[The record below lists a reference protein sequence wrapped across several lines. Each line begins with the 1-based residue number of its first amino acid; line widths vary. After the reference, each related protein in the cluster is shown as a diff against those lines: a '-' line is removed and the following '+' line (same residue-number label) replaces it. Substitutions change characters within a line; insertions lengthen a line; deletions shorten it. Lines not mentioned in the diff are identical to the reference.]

1 MDWKKI
7 YYNNS
12 YHKRLRIEKLLTQID
27 KIENK
32 IKDEEE
38 KLS

>member
-12 YHKRLRIEKLLTQID
+12 YHKQLRIEKLLKEID